1 MAIGEKIKYQI
12 SVNIP
17 LGIADKEGDANKYVK
32 FNLVDKHDAAL
43 TFDNVTSGEYAYAL
57 YDGDTVIAPEN
68 YQVTE
73 QANGFTV
80 AVNPAYI
87 PTLTPGGT
95 LKFVYFMHLNEKSR
109 SYERL

>member
-1 MAIGEKIKYQI
+1 M
-12 SVNIP
+12 
-17 LGIADKEGDANKYVK
+17 
-32 FNLVDKHDAAL
+32 
-43 TFDNVTSGEYAYAL
+43 TSGEYAYAL
-57 YDGDTVIAPEN
+57 YDGDTVAPEN

-95 LKFVYFMHLNEKSR
+95 LKFVYAFK
-109 SYERL
+109 

>member
-1 MAIGEKIKYQI
+1 M
-12 SVNIP
+12 
-17 LGIADKEGDANKYVK
+17 
-32 FNLVDKHDAAL
+32 
-43 TFDNVTSGEYAYAL
+43 TSGEYAYAL

-95 LKFVYFMHLNEKSR
+95 LKFVYFMQNEKADPTKGFKMR
-109 SYERL
+109 RMLITVIPTTKHHQLLKL